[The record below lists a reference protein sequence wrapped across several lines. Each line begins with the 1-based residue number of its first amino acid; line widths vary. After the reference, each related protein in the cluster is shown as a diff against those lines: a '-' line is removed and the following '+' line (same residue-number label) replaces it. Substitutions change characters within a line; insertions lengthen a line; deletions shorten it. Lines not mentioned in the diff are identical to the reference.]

1 MSHSSSDPHVGRLVN
16 GLFVMY
22 SLTCR
27 QVSLELSTGPYLVL
41 VSPEYA
47 GSLRITRAARCL
59 SVGLNVAM
67 RLNQPGQPSEPAMRI
82 LWREDPIIFRDNLGL
97 TITNAL
103 HIGHMSK
110 HVSFSEFM

>member
-1 MSHSSSDPHVGRLVN
+1 
-16 GLFVMY
+16 
-22 SLTCR
+22 
-27 QVSLELSTGPYLVL
+27 
-41 VSPEYA
+41 
-47 GSLRITRAARCL
+47 
-59 SVGLNVAM
+59 
-67 RLNQPGQPSEPAMRI
+67 MRI